1 VGSTTQ
7 VGGCS
12 CKKPMSLLVKNIIR
26 FILFILVQVYVLS
39 QIPPLHQFISPY
51 LYFLFILW
59 LPFTTSRFSLLL
71 VSFLLGITLDY
82 FLGTPGLHAAPCV
95 LVAYL
100 RPFLINILISQE
112 GAELNYAEP
121 SIKSMGFAPY
131 SLYVLVFTFIHH
143 FYLVLIEWLHFGNF
157 LYFIGKVTA
166 TTGVSLLLIFIT
178 EMLFF
183 RKQKFRTNTA

>member
-1 VGSTTQ
+1 
-7 VGGCS
+7 
-12 CKKPMSLLVKNIIR
+12 MSLFVKNIFRFVI
-26 FILFILVQVYVLS
+26 FILMQVYILC
-39 QIPPLHQFISPY
+39 QIPPLHQFITPY

-59 LPFTTSRFSLLL
+59 LPFSISRLGLL
-71 VSFLLGITLDY
+71 VVAFSLGITLDY
-82 FLGTPGLHAAPCV
+82 FLGTPGLHTAPCV
-95 LVAYL
+95 LIAYL

-131 SLYVLVFTFIHH
+131 GLYILVFTFIHH
-143 FYLVLIEWLHFGNF
+143 FYLVLIEWLSFGNF
-157 LYFIGKVTA
+157 IYFLGKVTA

-178 EMLFF
+178 EMMFF